1 MNMSY
6 KQEIRE
12 CLREAIRDQ
21 ISTIDIKDQVL
32 ETICSMSFRDQIK
45 AALEVAVEECI
56 GDYVESMVEE
66 VVSDVVA
73 EEIED
78 IMN

>member
-1 MNMSY
+1 MGF
-6 KQEIRE
+6 KQDIQA
-12 CLREAIRDQ
+12 CLRDAIRDQ
-21 ISTIDIKDQVL
+21 ISLNDIKDQIL
-32 ETICSMSFRDQIK
+32 ETICNMNFRDQIQ
-45 AALEVAVEECI
+45 AALEAAVEENI

-78 IMN
+78 ILN